1 MPCHQLH
8 MAMAARA
15 VDNNIDCFS
24 CCTGNALTNIRCLWQ
39 VCSPQAAERTRPGV
53 LDEAVA
59 CMSSLTLLVLDVMKA
74 PWFAAAPIEA
84 IAGLGQLQ
92 SLALTGFRDPMNFPS
107 LSTLTNLTC
116 LVLDSCLHL
125 ADLTFTAQ
133 MPLLRQLNC
142 NHAVNLAIE
151 GVSEL
156 TALSLSSFHASH
168 CAFSRPWIPV
178 LAALTSLVSL
188 DISVGNWGNN
198 DIIALCVLKGLQRLN
213 IKDCPGVDGAA
224 LSILKDNIPDL
235 VVQCSAS
242 EAADPFAGFLSF

>member
-1 MPCHQLH
+1 M
-8 MAMAARA
+8 
-15 VDNNIDCFS
+15 
-24 CCTGNALTNIRCLWQ
+24 
-39 VCSPQAAERTRPGV
+39 
-53 LDEAVA
+53 LDEAIA
-59 CMSSLTLLVLDVMKA
+59 CMSALTLLVLDVMKA

-84 IAGLGQLQ
+84 IAGLAQLQ

-156 TALSLSSFHASH
+156 TALSLSSLHASH

-178 LAALTSLVSL
+178 LVALTSLVSL

-224 LSILKDNIPDL
+224 LSILRDSIPGL